1 MVFHCKLCELETVY
15 MTHLCEKCRRI
26 KHLLSLYGDR
36 VYDVLDK
43 VLITS
48 PVKEKELVREELKDE
63 IRSQVKKVQ
72 DCDTDSSDSE

>member
-1 MVFHCKLCELETVY
+1 MWECKLCEVETVY
-15 MTHLCEKCRRI
+15 TSHLCEKCRRI

-48 PVKEKELVREELKDE
+48 PAKEKELCKEELKNE
-63 IRSQVKKVQ
+63 IREQVKKVQ
-72 DCDTDSSDSE
+72 GSDSDSSDSD